1 MENIR
6 QKAEITLQKVL
17 EKYDLLGIGDNGEI
31 ANVAFA
37 LFADEDI
44 TAADGKV
51 IPKDGLI
58 EIINCDENGKV
69 RFNTEIPFGKY
80 YVQEY
85 STDKHYIIDSTK
97 YPFEFAYT
105 PDTEVQHFDI
115 TSEKE
120 LVNELKRGTVYTTNA
135 DSERSQQRCFPG
147 ARYDFGDSVFC
158 QDRQRVF

>member
-1 MENIR
+1 M
-6 QKAEITLQKVL
+6 
-17 EKYDLLGIGDNGEI
+17 
-31 ANVAFA
+31 
-37 LFADEDI
+37 
-44 TAADGKV
+44 

-85 STDKHYIIDSTK
+85 STDKHYIVDSTK
-97 YPFEFAYT
+97 YTFEFAYT

>member
-1 MENIR
+1 MHLRYGVPHSPHISSSVSEYFEEYIR

-37 LFADEDI
+37 LFADDDI

-58 EIINCDENGKV
+58 EIIYCNENGKV

-80 YVQEY
+80 YVQKY
-85 STDKHYIIDSTK
+85 STDNHYIIDSKK

-105 PDTEVQHFDI
+105 PDEDVQYFDI
-115 TSEKE
+115 SGGEE
-120 LVNELKRGTVYTTNA
+120 IINELKCGTVYTTKV
-135 DSERSQQRCFPG
+135 DEE
-147 ARYDFGDSVFC
+147 
-158 QDRQRVF
+158 